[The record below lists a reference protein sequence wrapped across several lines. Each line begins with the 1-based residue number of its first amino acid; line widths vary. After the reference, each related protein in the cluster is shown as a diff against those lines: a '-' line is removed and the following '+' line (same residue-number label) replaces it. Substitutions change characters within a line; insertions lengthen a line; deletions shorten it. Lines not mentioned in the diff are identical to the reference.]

1 MQIEL
6 IENPLI
12 LPTRDAQ
19 TDHFAQ
25 HGHQGGSC
33 AVQGSSVNDE
43 TTSAEAQIRLLLS
56 WRTVLGNIGSSE
68 LGAGQW

>member
-12 LPTRDAQ
+12 LPTRNVQ
-19 TDHFAQ
+19 TTTRSLH
-25 HGHQGGSC
+25 
-33 AVQGSSVNDE
+33 DE
-43 TTSAEAQIRLLLS
+43 TKSTEEQIRLLLS
-56 WRTVLGNIGSSE
+56 WRTVLGEIGSSG